1 MRTSKDDYLINTLR
15 FLFVNESTQIYGKLH
30 PETLTSPE
38 MKESKAYQTYLGYA
52 TGDIPP
58 KIARKFKKAS
68 PSKKDRDLVP
78 VDEEPI
84 KKGQR
89 VKRPAKKSTTIPAAG
104 IVIREAPVE
113 TKTKRKEKVD
123 VTHGKG
129 IELLSEVAW
138 TKEAQMKEVRW
149 KSLRDFHKTHPSG
162 SGVPNVTKDESTER
176 EAESWGNDEDDNNDE
191 NNSESEGNDK
201 ENESDDDETQSDNEK
216 GSYSEQNTNGNDS
229 DSASDHQEKEEEVK
243 NDDKVKDE
251 FGHTPS
257 HTDDKDDANLE
268 SKSDDEIE
276 GDEDKGMDDTT
287 IQFDVDA
294 NVGLNELVHA
304 DEEGVQQEGVDAKMT
319 DAKTEKENLEIP
331 HNQVMGVANVTSI
344 NVPKETKVPA
354 TSSSRSSDLASKFLN
369 FSDIYPSDVEIV
381 SPLDIPVHH
390 EVPNVS
396 SCGA

>member
-162 SGVPNVTKDESTER
+162 SGFKIC
-176 EAESWGNDEDDNNDE
+176 
-191 NNSESEGNDK
+191 
-201 ENESDDDETQSDNEK
+201 
-216 GSYSEQNTNGNDS
+216 
-229 DSASDHQEKEEEVK
+229 
-243 NDDKVKDE
+243 
-251 FGHTPS
+251 
-257 HTDDKDDANLE
+257 
-268 SKSDDEIE
+268 DDEIE

-294 NVGLNELVHA
+294 IVGLNDVFQA

-331 HNQVMGVANVTSI
+331 HNQVMGVANI
-344 NVPKETKVPA
+344 
-354 TSSSRSSDLASKFLN
+354 
-369 FSDIYPSDVEIV
+369 IV
-381 SPLDIPVHH
+381 SPLDCSVSSWT
-390 EVPNVS
+390 VPNVCRVVHIYGCAYGVLEGS
-396 SCGA
+396 GYAGSRIDHYVFLVLSWRRIRVLSCWITVV